1 MAASKIDKVCK
12 LLDPDDIIGKI
23 APCFKTL
30 LFDSQSFVR
39 GIFSLKYIKT
49 NLYNITKMTD
59 ITLFVFYQI
68 FKIIF
73 KNV

>member
-12 LLDPDDIIGKI
+12 LLEPEDIIGKI

-39 GIFSLKYIKT
+39 GIFSSKFIK
-49 NLYNITKMTD
+49 NLS
-59 ITLFVFYQI
+59 
-68 FKIIF
+68 KIA
-73 KNV
+73 